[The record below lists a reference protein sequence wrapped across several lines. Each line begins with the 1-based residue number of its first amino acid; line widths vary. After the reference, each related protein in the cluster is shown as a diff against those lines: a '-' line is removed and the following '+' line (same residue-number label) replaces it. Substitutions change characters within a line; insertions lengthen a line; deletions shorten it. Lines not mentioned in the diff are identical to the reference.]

1 MSRQL
6 TFYNCSQSVQSSRTR
21 ECSSLGSPSA
31 SSPSSSSPSTLYE
44 SQVPPDVAQG
54 PAFSPVRPRGITFP
68 SRNFLGKLLSCLD
81 TIAMETVLAKRALKD
96 KDMTSLNYVIHE
108 VYQLKAAFPSLLK
121 LLQITQTIPVSTAEC
136 QRSFSAL
143 KRIKTYLRS
152 TMSND
157 RLSNLAILS
166 IEKDLS
172 KNISLEEV
180 VEECSRSGSVNCRIV
195 LIVYI
200 ILIFN

>member
-1 MSRQL
+1 
-6 TFYNCSQSVQSSRTR
+6 
-21 ECSSLGSPSA
+21 
-31 SSPSSSSPSTLYE
+31 
-44 SQVPPDVAQG
+44 
-54 PAFSPVRPRGITFP
+54 
-68 SRNFLGKLLSCLD
+68 
-81 TIAMETVLAKRALKD
+81 METVLAKRALKD
-96 KDMTSLNYVIHE
+96 KDMASLNYVIHE

-121 LLQITQTIPVSTAEC
+121 LLQITQTIAVSAAEC

-166 IEKDLS
+166 IKKDLS

-180 VEECSRSGSVNCRIV
+180 VEVRKNSAVVVV
-195 LIVYI
+195 LTVELYLHI
-200 ILIFN
+200 

>member
-1 MSRQL
+1 
-6 TFYNCSQSVQSSRTR
+6 
-21 ECSSLGSPSA
+21 
-31 SSPSSSSPSTLYE
+31 
-44 SQVPPDVAQG
+44 
-54 PAFSPVRPRGITFP
+54 
-68 SRNFLGKLLSCLD
+68 
-81 TIAMETVLAKRALKD
+81 METVLAKRALKD

-121 LLQITQTIPVSTAEC
+121 LLQITQTIAVSTAEC

-172 KNISLEEV
+172 KNISLEV
-180 VEECSRSGSVNCRIV
+180 VEEFSRIGSVSRRIV
-195 LIVYI
+195 LAYI